1 MDRNVPILH
10 VEDDPV
16 DVANLQRAWAR
27 LGIRNP
33 LRPVPNGGEALDLLR
48 GKDSDEREPRPGLI
62 LLDLSMPVMGG
73 LEFLREVKSD
83 PALRTIPTIVLTAS
97 NQERE
102 RRQAYELGAAGYVV
116 KSIDL
121 DRFVEAV
128 GAIERYWALCEVP

>member
-16 DVANLQRAWAR
+16 DVANLQRACAR

-33 LRPVPNGGEALDLLR
+33 LRSVPNGEEALDLLR

-83 PALRTIPTIVLTAS
+83 PALRTIPTVVLTAS
-97 NQERE
+97 NHESD

-128 GAIERYWALCEVP
+128 GVIERYWALCEIP

>member
-1 MDRNVPILH
+1 MDRKVPILH

-16 DVANLQRAWAR
+16 DVANLQRACAR
-27 LGIRNP
+27 LSIRNP
-33 LRPVPNGGEALDLLR
+33 LRAASNGEEALDLLR
-48 GKDSDEREPRPGLI
+48 GKDPDESELRPGLI
-62 LLDLSMPVMGG
+62 LLDLSMPVMSG

-83 PALRTIPTIVLTAS
+83 PALRTIPTVVLTAS
-97 NQERE
+97 NHESD

-128 GAIERYWALCEVP
+128 GVIERYWALCEVP